1 MMRSFIFTVV
11 MLAAAPAFAASLPL
25 PEHDGMT
32 RSHRIHRHHQRWA
45 YNDCRP
51 FGPFGWH
58 GDVYIPFRGFYGAI
72 GTLCNKRIPY

>member
-1 MMRSFIFTVV
+1 MRSFIFTVV

-25 PEHDGMT
+25 PEHDGTT

-72 GTLCNKRIPY
+72 GTLCNKRTPY